1 MSRVEAAFRR
11 HRTQIYR
18 YLLRRTGDH
27 HAAEDLAQDVFVDAA
42 AMLERAQEPPR
53 SMLAWLYAVADRRFT
68 DDARRRARAGRPLE
82 LVEVPDERGQE
93 YGRATGRALGAA
105 IRGLPD
111 DQRRI
116 VVMKLLEGRPFA
128 EIADLVGV
136 SEAACKMRFA
146 RALRLLRVEL
156 AREGWRP

>member
-1 MSRVEAAFRR
+1 MSRVEAPFRR

-27 HAAEDLAQDVFVDAA
+27 HAAEDLAQDVFMDAA
-42 AMLERAQEPPR
+42 AMLERAAEPPQ

-68 DDARRRARAGRPLE
+68 DEARRRARAGRPLE
-82 LVEVPDERGQE
+82 LVEVADDRGHE
-93 YGRATGRALGAA
+93 YGRATGHVLGAA

-111 DQRRI
+111 EQRRI

-128 EIADLVGV
+128 EIAASVGV

-156 AREGWRP
+156 AREGLRP

>member
-1 MSRVEAAFRR
+1 MDRVEAVFRR

-42 AMLERAQEPPR
+42 AMLERAQESPR

-68 DDARRRARAGRPLE
+68 DEARRRARAGRPLE
-82 LVEVPDERGQE
+82 LVEVPDERGHE

-111 DQRRI
+111 EQRRI

-128 EIADLVGV
+128 EIAASVGV

-156 AREGWRP
+156 AREGLRP

>member
-42 AMLERAQEPPR
+42 AMLERVQEPPR

-93 YGRATGRALGAA
+93 YGRAAGRALGAA

-111 DQRRI
+111 EQRRI

-128 EIADLVGV
+128 EIADIVGV

-146 RALRLLRVEL
+146 RALRVLRVEL
-156 AREGWRP
+156 AREDLRP